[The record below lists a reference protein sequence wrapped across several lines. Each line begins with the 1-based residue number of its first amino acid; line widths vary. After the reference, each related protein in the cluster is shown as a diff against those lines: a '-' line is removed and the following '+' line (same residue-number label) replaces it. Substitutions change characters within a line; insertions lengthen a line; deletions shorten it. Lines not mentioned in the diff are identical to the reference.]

1 MEQPAPHILV
11 VDDDAEIR
19 DLVSGFLKRNSYRVM
34 TARDAKAAR
43 QAMADYKFDLV
54 VLDLMMPGEDGLSL
68 CRDLR
73 AKSKIPV
80 IMVTA
85 RGEETDRIV
94 GLEIGADDYLPK
106 PFSPRELLARIR
118 AVIRR
123 TQGLPPDPRGQRPG
137 GMLKFA
143 GFTLDIERHELTGP
157 DGVAVPLSQG
167 EFLLLGAFL
176 DHPGRV
182 LTRDQLLDLT
192 RGRAAVPFDR
202 SIDNQVSRLRKKIEE
217 DAKSPRLIQTVWGG
231 GYRFGAEVDRDD

>member
-118 AVIRR
+118 AVLRR
-123 TQGLPPDPRGQRPG
+123 AADGAVDLPPTEQVTFEGWKLDLGTRALTSPNGDDVDLTGGEFELLKAFVQRP
-137 GMLKFA
+137 
-143 GFTLDIERHELTGP
+143 
-157 DGVAVPLSQG
+157 Q
-167 EFLLLGAFL
+167 
-176 DHPGRV
+176 RV
-182 LTRDQLLDLT
+182 LTRDQLLDIT
-192 RGRAAVPFDR
+192 RGRDPILFDR
-202 SIDNQVSRLRKKIEE
+202 AIDAQVSRLRKKIEL
-217 DAKSPRLIQTVWGG
+217 DPGNPTLIKTVRAG
-231 GYRFGAEVDRDD
+231 GYVFAAKVESVGAA